1 MTTRGFNFCNNCGES
16 GHAFHQCR
24 HPITS
29 IGTIAFR
36 NNGENGIE
44 YCMICRKDT
53 LGYVDFMRGKYPLHN
68 LAYLRNIV
76 DEMTIDEKKRLLE
89 QDFDTLWEA
98 LWGDNVGIQ
107 YRGEERVSREK
118 FASLKKGIDDK
129 SGFYNIETLISDSKS
144 KWTSPEWGFP
154 KGRRNYQERELSC
167 ALREFTEET
176 GYHQNDLKVVQ
187 NVLPFEEIFT
197 GSNFKSYKHC
207 YYVACMTEILPD
219 SDTFQRTEVSSVRW
233 VSQREAINLIRP
245 YNLEKIQVLEK
256 VHALLSKY
264 RLCS

>member
-76 DEMTIDEKKRLLE
+76 DEMTIDEKKRVLE

-107 YRGEERVSREK
+107 
-118 FASLKKGIDDK
+118 
-129 SGFYNIETLISDSKS
+129 
-144 KWTSPEWGFP
+144 
-154 KGRRNYQERELSC
+154 
-167 ALREFTEET
+167 
-176 GYHQNDLKVVQ
+176 
-187 NVLPFEEIFT
+187 
-197 GSNFKSYKHC
+197 
-207 YYVACMTEILPD
+207 
-219 SDTFQRTEVSSVRW
+219 
-233 VSQREAINLIRP
+233 
-245 YNLEKIQVLEK
+245 
-256 VHALLSKY
+256 
-264 RLCS
+264 